1 MVEAHYRQK
10 ERNSKDLEGGR
21 SMECSG
27 NRKTVWLAQIREA
40 RVGRDVAGERG
51 RDQTKKGTVG
61 HSSDFILG
69 VMGNWVSETIY
80 VFKS

>member
-1 MVEAHYRQK
+1 M
-10 ERNSKDLEGGR
+10 
-21 SMECSG
+21 
-27 NRKTVWLAQIREA
+27 
-40 RVGRDVAGERG
+40 GRDVAGERV

-69 VMGNWVSETIY
+69 VMGNCVSERIY

>member
-1 MVEAHYRQK
+1 MVEAHSRQK

-40 RVGRDVAGERG
+40 GSGKRRGGRKRQGPDKER
-51 RDQTKKGTVG
+51 
-61 HSSDFILG
+61 HSWS
-69 VMGNWVSETIY
+69 
-80 VFKS
+80 

>member
-1 MVEAHYRQK
+1 M
-10 ERNSKDLEGGR
+10 
-21 SMECSG
+21 
-27 NRKTVWLAQIREA
+27 
-40 RVGRDVAGERG
+40 GRDVAGERG

-80 VFKS
+80 GFKS